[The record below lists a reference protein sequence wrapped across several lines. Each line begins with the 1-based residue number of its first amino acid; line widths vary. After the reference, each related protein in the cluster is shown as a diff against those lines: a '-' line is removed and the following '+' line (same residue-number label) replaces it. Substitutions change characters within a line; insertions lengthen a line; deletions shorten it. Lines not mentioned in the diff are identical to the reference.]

1 MGEHLTCGLPNA
13 IRTHSRHLQ
22 SNRICC
28 FVDHIAILRCNVA
41 ILMHKLLKANCDRFD
56 KLLSKSYNV
65 LKIHLQIFFA
75 KQRVKIQKVHVEK
88 K

>member
-1 MGEHLTCGLPNA
+1 
-13 IRTHSRHLQ
+13 
-22 SNRICC
+22 
-28 FVDHIAILRCNVA
+28 
-41 ILMHKLLKANCDRFD
+41 MHKLLEANCDRFD

-65 LKIHLQIFFA
+65 LKLHLQNFFA